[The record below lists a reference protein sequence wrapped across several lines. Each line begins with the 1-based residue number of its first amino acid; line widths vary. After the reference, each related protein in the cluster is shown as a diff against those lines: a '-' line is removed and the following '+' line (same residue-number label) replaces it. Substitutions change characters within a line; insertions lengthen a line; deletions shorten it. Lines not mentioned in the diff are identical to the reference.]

1 MQMPSIPVCLT
12 VIILVLKS
20 TPICHAFSIVFPE
33 EKQTLQSGQQVPV
46 MVNIDQGVGVRQVRY
61 YWYREDEEPL
71 GTQHGEAALVGTD
84 ASTPAYGGMLKVPA
98 EALGLMR
105 LLAVGDMTR
114 GRLAG
119 QEDFDERVIQVQSSA
134 ELLTIEFGVEKPWRL
149 TTIGRIIPLTVIGQF
164 ADQLERQLTGGSTG
178 SRYSSSNQE
187 VVRITSDG
195 LVQVMG
201 NGKAVLTVGNGRVEG
216 TLDVIVTADAEPNR
230 PPVARV
236 SKQIIAKARSVVI
249 LNGLESSDPDG
260 DPLRYEWKQT
270 RGNKVTLM
278 NMDEAKAMFIA
289 PPVSSKK
296 FFQFK
301 FRVTDMRGPD
311 VVKGAD
317 SQSKTVDVWIEP

>member
-1 MQMPSIPVCLT
+1 M
-12 VIILVLKS
+12 ILVH
-20 TPICHAFSIVFPE
+20 TGIPFCHAFSIVFPE
-33 EKQTLQSGQQVPV
+33 EKQIVRSGEHIPV
-46 MVNIDQGVGVRQVRY
+46 TVSINTEASVRQVRY

-71 GTQHGEAALVGTD
+71 GAQHAEAALVGT
-84 ASTPAYGGMLKVPA
+84 ATSTPAYGGMLKVPV
-98 EALGLMR
+98 EGLGLMR
-105 LLAVGDMTR
+105 LLAVGEITG

-119 QEDFDERVIQVQSSA
+119 QEDFDERVIHVLSSA
-134 ELLTIEFGVEKPWRL
+134 ALLTIEFGVEKPWRL
-149 TTIGRIIPLTVIGQF
+149 TTIGRIVPLTVIGQF
-164 ADQLERQLTGGSTG
+164 ADHLERPLTGGSTG
-178 SRYSSSNQE
+178 SQYFSSNQD

-201 NGKAVLTVGNGRVEG
+201 NGKAVLTVGNGEVEG
-216 TLDVIVTADAEPNR
+216 ALDVIVTADAEPNR

-236 SKQIIAKARSVVI
+236 SNLIVAKAGSVVT

-278 NMDEAKAMFIA
+278 NMDEAKAVFIA
-289 PPVSSKK
+289 PPVSTKK
-296 FFQFK
+296 HFQFK

-311 VVKGAD
+311 AVKGAD

>member
-1 MQMPSIPVCLT
+1 MPSVPICLT
-12 VIILVLKS
+12 VIILLLKTS
-20 TPICHAFSIVFPE
+20 PICHAFSIVFPE
-33 EKQTLQSGQQVPV
+33 EKQIVRSGQHIPV
-46 MVNIDQGVGVRQVRY
+46 TIQINPGVGVRQVRY

-71 GTQHGEAALVGTD
+71 GAQHAEAALVATVT
-84 ASTPAYGGMLKVPA
+84 STPAYGGMLKVPA

-105 LLAVGDMTR
+105 LLAVGEITG

-119 QEDFDERVIQVQSSA
+119 HEDFDERVIQVQPSS
-134 ELLTIEFGVEKPWRL
+134 ELLTIEFDVEKPWRL
-149 TTIGRIIPLTVIGQF
+149 TTIGRIIPLMVVGQF
-164 ADQLERQLTGGSTG
+164 ADHLERQLSGGSTG
-178 SRYSSSNQE
+178 SRYSSSNQD
-187 VVRITSDG
+187 VVRVTSDG

-201 NGKAVLTVGNGRVEG
+201 NGKGVLTVGNGVIEG
-216 TLDVIVTADAEPNR
+216 ALDVIVTADAEPNH
-230 PPVARV
+230 PPIARV
-236 SKQIIAKARSVVI
+236 TNRVVAKGSSVVT

-278 NMDEAKAMFIA
+278 NMDEAKAMFVA
-289 PPVSSKK
+289 PPVSAKK

>member
-1 MQMPSIPVCLT
+1 MGMPSIPVYLT
-12 VIILVLKS
+12 VIILVLK
-20 TPICHAFSIVFPE
+20 TVPICHAFSIVFPE
-33 EKQTLQSGQQVPV
+33 EIPTLRSGQHIPITVD
-46 MVNIDQGVGVRQVRY
+46 IDPGVGVRQVRY

-71 GTQHGEAALVGTD
+71 GAQHGEAALVGTV

-105 LLAVGDMTR
+105 LLAVGDVTG

-119 QEDFDERVIQVQSSA
+119 REDFDERVIQVQASA

-164 ADQLERQLTGGSTG
+164 ADHLERQLSGGSTG
-178 SRYSSSNQE
+178 SRYSSSNQD
-187 VVRITSDG
+187 VVHVTSDG

-201 NGKAVLTVGNGRVEG
+201 NGKAVLTVGNGGVEG
-216 TLDVIVTADAEPNR
+216 ALDVIVTADGEPNR

-236 SKQIIAKARSVVI
+236 SNQIVAKASSVVT

-278 NMDEAKAMFIA
+278 NMDEAKAVFVA
-289 PPVSSKK
+289 PPVSTKK

>member
-1 MQMPSIPVCLT
+1 MRSILVCPT

-20 TPICHAFSIVFPE
+20 LTICHAFSIVFPE
-33 EKQTLQSGQQVPV
+33 EKHILRSGQQIPI
-46 MVNIDQGVGVRQVRY
+46 MVHVEPGVGLRQVRY

-71 GTQHGEAALVGTD
+71 GTQHAEAALVGTI
-84 ASTPAYGGMLKVPA
+84 ASTPTYGGMLKVPA

-105 LLAVGDMTR
+105 LLAVGDVTG

-119 QEDFDERVIQVQSSA
+119 REDFDERVVHVQPSA
-134 ELLTIEFGVEKPWRL
+134 ELLAIEFGVEKPWRL

-178 SRYSSSNQE
+178 NLYSSSNE
-187 VVRITSDG
+187 DVVRVTSDG

-201 NGKAVLTVGNGRVEG
+201 NGKAVLTVGNGGVEG

-236 SKQIIAKARSVVI
+236 SDQIIAKASSVVT

-278 NMDEAKAMFIA
+278 NMDEAKATFIA
-289 PPVSSKK
+289 PPVSTRK

-311 VVKGAD
+311 IVKGAD
-317 SQSKTVDVWIEP
+317 SQSKTVDVWVEP